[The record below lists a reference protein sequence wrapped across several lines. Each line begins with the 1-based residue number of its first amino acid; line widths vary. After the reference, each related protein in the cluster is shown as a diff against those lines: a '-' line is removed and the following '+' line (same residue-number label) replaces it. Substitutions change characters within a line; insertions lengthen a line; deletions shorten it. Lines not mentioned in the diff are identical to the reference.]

1 MTRPVLRLTIAAVL
15 AASHSQFVTEF
26 GLAADRDG
34 PVAAPGSHR
43 VWLPLDGQRHP
54 TGTHSGS
61 KDRGWISTW
70 AAANQRGLLAEV
82 SAGTLAPG
90 DYTSVFQVYHKQ
102 YAGRKLG
109 NMRLL
114 QNGNVV
120 EQRELVSETFP
131 DFAVGGYQR
140 GTLAFTIPQKG
151 DGYTLNLD
159 YYNNHYIWLGAV
171 ALHRN
176 GRPIYVMG
184 HHCNT
189 TAKVQRMIEAGAIGV
204 EFDIQAVEGPTSEP
218 FEIAVYHAGDKD
230 NEFTPAPQFDAF
242 LREIKTSIDSEKL
255 TLAMLDCKTTYF
267 RRSSLLEP
275 YVNPRAFK
283 KTDLTNYARS
293 VVAKLKAA
301 GIHPQFVVLSVP
313 KNDAAEFF
321 AEVKKQDYACSLDA
335 YFESYPSKETTP
347 CDAIRNWAQGVEQT
361 GATFAGVGLDEKVRG
376 PFFTYAYWLNELL
389 KRRDV
394 SGKINKVWFWTVNNQ
409 RDTRRIL
416 DYGADGILTDN
427 PAMVTSIL
435 REEPYG
441 RIFRLASQDDSHR
454 QVFSGGTAR

>member
-1 MTRPVLRLTIAAVL
+1 MTRQTRFL
-15 AASHSQFVTEF
+15 A
-26 GLAADRDG
+26 
-34 PVAAPGSHR
+34 VAATVACFLSRSAVDRGFSADTEGRAVTTGSQR
-43 VWLPLDGQRHP
+43 VWLPLDGQNHP
-54 TGTHSGS
+54 TGTLSRS

-70 AAANQRGLLAEV
+70 AAANQRGRLVEV
-82 SAGTLAPG
+82 SVGALAPG
-90 DYTSVFQVYHKQ
+90 DYTAVFQVYHKQ

-114 QNGNVV
+114 QSGNVV

-131 DFAVGGYQR
+131 DYAVGGYQR

-151 DGYTLNLD
+151 DGYTLDLD

-176 GRPIYVMG
+176 GRPFYVMG

-189 TAKVQRMIEAGAIGV
+189 TAKIQRMIEAGATGV

-230 NEFTPAPQFDAF
+230 NEFTPASQFDAF
-242 LREIKTSIDSEKL
+242 LRKVKAGLDSGKL

-275 YVNPRAFK
+275 YINRRAFK
-283 KTDLTNYARS
+283 KTDLTNYAQS
-293 VVAKLKAA
+293 VVAKLKSA
-301 GIHPQFVVLSVP
+301 GIPPQFVVLSVP
-313 KNDAAEFF
+313 KNDAAKFF
-321 AEVKKQDYACSLDA
+321 AEVKKQDYPCSLDA

-347 CDAIRNWAQGVEQT
+347 CEAIRNWAEGVERT

-389 KRRDV
+389 KRRDT
-394 SGKINKVWFWTVNNQ
+394 SGKIKKVWFWTVNNQ

-427 PAMVTSIL
+427 PAMVASIL
-435 REEPYG
+435 REHPYN
-441 RIFRLASQDDSHR
+441 RIFRMATQNDSHHET
-454 QVFSGGTAR
+454 FPSEAAR